1 MQARIAAEDS
11 RRLAL
16 PQKPDDY
23 KIALPADF
31 KPPEGVDYKFNDA
44 DPNLAQARAV
54 MHDIDTGKISG
65 QEAFSKLLGL
75 YAGAQVADQAKITAA
90 RTAEV
95 SKLGANG
102 TARVTAVTTFF
113 KSFLG
118 EAEGTQL
125 ASRMFT
131 ASDIQIAE
139 KLIQKVSSQGGA
151 PFRSNGR
158 EPPEPAGRV
167 SQEVYD
173 KMTPAQRLDYSR
185 SFDQSQFQR
194 PNGRAA

>member
-1 MQARIAAEDS
+1 V

-16 PQKPDDY
+16 PDSPDKY
-23 KIALPADF
+23 EVKLPSDF
-31 KPPEGVDYKFNDA
+31 KVPDGVDFKFNDA
-44 DPNLAQARAV
+44 DPNLALARQV
-54 MHDIDTGKISG
+54 MHDIDAGKVSG

-75 YAGAQVADQAKITAA
+75 YAGAQVADQARITAA

-118 EAEGTQL
+118 EAEGSQL

-131 ASDIQIAE
+131 ASDIAIAE

-151 PFRSNGR
+151 PFRANGR
-158 EPPEPAGRV
+158 EPPQAPGRV
-167 SQEVYD
+167 SDEQFA
-173 KMTPAQRLDYSR
+173 KMSARERLDYAR
-185 SFDQSQFQR
+185 GFDQTQFNGAQR
-194 PNGRAA
+194 

>member
-1 MQARIAAEDS
+1 MQ
-11 RRLAL
+11 RLAR
-16 PQKPDDY
+16 PQKPEDY
-23 KIALPADF
+23 KVELPGDF
-31 KPPEGVDYKFNDA
+31 KPPEGIEFKFRA
-44 DPNLAQARAV
+44 DDPLLAQARTMA
-54 MHDIDTGKISG
+54 HDMGIS
-65 QEAFSKLLGL
+65 QENFSKLLGL
-75 YAGAQVADQAKITAA
+75 YAGGQVADQAKITAA

-131 ASDIQIAE
+131 ASDIAIAE
-139 KLIQKVSSQGGA
+139 KLIQKVASQGGA
-151 PFRSNGR
+151 PFRANGR

-173 KMTPAQRLDYSR
+173 KMSPAQRLDYSR

>member
-1 MQARIAAEDS
+1 MRK
-11 RRLAL
+11 LAL
-16 PQKPDDY
+16 PESPDKY
-23 KIALPADF
+23 EIKLPADF
-31 KPPEGVDYKFNDA
+31 KPPEGVDFKFNAD

-75 YAGAQVADQAKITAA
+75 YAGAQVADQARITAA

-95 SKLGANG
+95 TKLGANG

-139 KLIQKVSSQGGA
+139 KLIQKVASQGSA

-158 EPPEPAGRV
+158 EPPQPAGRV
-167 SQEVYD
+167 SDAEFA
-173 KMTPAQRLDYSR
+173 KMTPAARIDYAR
-185 SFDQSQFQR
+185 QFDQSKFNGAPQR
-194 PNGRAA
+194 

>member
-1 MQARIAAEDS
+1 MAARVAADDV

-16 PQKPDDY
+16 PQNPDDY

-31 KPPEGVDYKFNDA
+31 KPPEGIEFKFNEA

-54 MHDIDTGKISG
+54 MHDIDSGKISG

-75 YAGAQVADQAKITAA
+75 YAGAQVASTAAINAA

-95 SKLGANG
+95 GKLGANG

-118 EAEGTQL
+118 EAEGAQL

-131 ASDIQIAE
+131 ARDIEIAE
-139 KLIQKVSSQGGA
+139 KLVQKVASQGGA

-158 EPPEPAGRV
+158 EPPQPAGRV
-167 SQEVYD
+167 SNEEFA
-173 KMTPAQRLDYSR
+173 KMSPAARIDYAR
-185 SFDQSQFQR
+185 RFDQTQF
-194 PNGRAA
+194 NGVATR